1 MQATTLLPTTVRPY
15 RITFVICLLGYLFGG
30 LASTVMSVYLPV
42 VINEVAGPVAA
53 SEAGRIGAYI
63 NALFL
68 FGWMLGGIGFGLL
81 GDRLGR
87 VRSFLAAVGL
97 YGASMVLTGWAGSW
111 ETLVAWR
118 LLTGMGVG
126 GVLVLSTVLVAE
138 TWPAGSRNVALG
150 ILAVAFPVGILSAG
164 AVN

>member
-1 MQATTLLPTTVRPY
+1 MQATTLLQKTARTY
-15 RITFVICLLGYLFGG
+15 RVTFVICLLGYLFGG
-30 LASTVMSVYLPV
+30 LASTLMSVYLPV
-42 VINEVAGPVAA
+42 VIDQVAGPVPA

-97 YGASMVLTGWAGSW
+97 YGACMVLTGLK
-111 ETLVAWR
+111 ELVKER
-118 LLTGMGVG
+118 RDR
-126 GVLVLSTVLVAE
+126 VLVIGDQRPRLVLRR
-138 TWPAGSRNVALG
+138 P
-150 ILAVAFPVGILSAG
+150 
-164 AVN
+164 